1 MIVRLFLTIA
11 ALVLVAGGSARGED
25 VTELK
30 KMMLRPLVEQEAA
43 KQAPEPV
50 VTRGWAN
57 KDFGRVVFDWDT
69 PVTFKARIIGDQL
82 RITFDRPL
90 KTKLDETQKKLS
102 KYFSD
107 LKLHGGN
114 QVITGNLRGYY
125 TVRSFANE
133 NAVVIDLLPVDN
145 PSTDQAEDP
154 DAWLKRLP
162 VIPVRA
168 GEHPGFGRLV
178 FDWSDEVGYELE
190 KEGKF
195 VRVRFDRPA
204 RIDLS
209 RLTSALRGRVMAT
222 TSETKKSEVY
232 IALMVPPDA
241 DIRHFRDGRKVA
253 IDIISKAPPPEPEQ
267 VAARVAES
275 AEQLKA
281 RTSTKALA
289 AAAEKEKSEQA
300 AAQPLSLTKKALRA
314 KRAAELDQRRSAK
327 KFKGA
332 PLVTLDATRRGPAL
346 DINFNWRKPVS
357 AAVYRRGEYIWVL
370 FNDRARFSIGSLGVI
385 GEDMIDE
392 IEQTDASTISL
403 MKMRAP
409 VHLMPAVKRKGTV
422 WSLRLAPARMTRPIE
437 KPIEITSERDSE
449 GRSTLL
455 LGARGIDRPH
465 VFKDRVIGDVIRVYT
480 VPGPGI
486 GNRVSRR
493 LVDIEVLS
501 SAVGIAVVPR
511 RDDVRFVRSSA
522 GLHVSAPEGLSVSL
536 PNDVAGRVVEHK
548 SEYLFSD
555 IASWS
560 GGSIDNFEKTKH
572 LHLRRILVAPE
583 DQRNEARLNLARFYI
598 ANGMAADAMGV
609 IDVVLKQNPKLAES
623 LEVRALRGAAHYQMG
638 HYALAARE
646 FDHPDM
652 VGDPSVA
659 PWRGGIAAARGD
671 WLKSYQIIREARG
684 IVLTMP
690 GWLRTKFMMT
700 GAEAALAVKDI
711 DTAKPWLD
719 GLRNSP
725 LREDDKQVLAL
736 LTGHATRLE
745 GKQGVARSIWRDIAE
760 KGNRSVRARAKFAL
774 VNSDL
779 ESGLI
784 RPEEAIKTLEALS
797 FSWRG
802 DAFEFDLKRRLAD
815 LYSQTGDNRTS
826 LMRLR
831 QAASHFKDVDGA
843 EAIAEDMRK
852 RFRMLFIEGGADKL
866 EPVRA
871 LALYEEFRELTPP
884 GVEGD
889 EMIRKLADRL
899 VKVDLLAEAARLLK
913 HQVKF
918 RLTGLERSR
927 VGARLA
933 LIDLLNRK
941 PVEALEALKLS
952 DGEELP
958 ASLEVQRRYLMVR
971 ALGASGNLVSAL
983 ENLSGDVSHEAEL
996 LRLGLFWQ
1004 NSKWQEV
1011 AKTVR
1016 RLIPQQQID
1025 QLSPKRA
1032 DMVLRWA
1039 VALTMENDLDGLVE
1053 LRDRFG
1059 AAMKTTKYNDAFRAI
1074 VGIDTGVATDFKS
1087 LVKKTGDLK
1096 DFQAFMAGYR
1106 DQIRNNA
1113 LSSIN

>member
-1 MIVRLFLTIA
+1 MIARRVLTIA
-11 ALVLVAGGSARGED
+11 ALLVAVCGAARGED
-25 VTELK
+25 VNELK
-30 KMMLRPLVEQEAA
+30 KMMLRPLAEQEAA
-43 KQAPEPV
+43 KKPPEPV
-50 VTRGWAN
+50 VTRGWGN
-57 KDFGRVVFDWDT
+57 SNFGRLVFDWDT
-69 PVTFKARIIGDQL
+69 PVTFKARVIGDQL

-90 KTKLDETQKKLS
+90 KTKLGETQKKLS
-102 KYFSD
+102 RYLSD

-114 QVITGNLRGYY
+114 RVISGSLRGYF

-145 PSTDQAEDP
+145 PPTEQGEDP

-178 FDWSDEVGYELE
+178 FDWADEVGYELE

-209 RLTSALRGRVMAT
+209 RLTAALRGRVLAT

-232 IALMVPPDA
+232 VALMVPQDA
-241 DIRHFRDGRKVA
+241 EIRHFRDGMKVA
-253 IDIISKAPPPEPEQ
+253 IDIVSKAPPPRQEIVAPSVPESEKQ
-267 VAARVAES
+267 R
-275 AEQLKA
+275 KA
-281 RTSTKALA
+281 RTSTKAVETEKQKA
-289 AAAEKEKSEQA
+289 ASKVAKAK
-300 AAQPLSLTKKALRA
+300 PLSLSKKALRA
-314 KRAAELDQRRSAK
+314 KRASELDQRRSAK

-332 PLVTLDATRRGPAL
+332 PLVTLEATRRGPAL

-409 VHLMPAVKRKGTV
+409 AHLMATVKRKGTV
-422 WSLRLAPARMTRPIE
+422 WNVRLAPARMTRPIE
-437 KPIEITSERDSE
+437 KPVEITSETDRE
-449 GRSTLL
+449 GQSTLL

-522 GLHVSAPEGLSVSL
+522 GLHVSAPAGLSVSL
-536 PNDVAGRVVEHK
+536 PNDVAGRAVEHK
-548 SEYLFSD
+548 SAYLFSD
-555 IASWS
+555 LAEWS
-560 GGSIDNFEKTKH
+560 GGPVENFEKTKH
-572 LHLRRILVAPE
+572 LHLRRILVAPIE
-583 DQRNEARLNLARFYI
+583 QRNEARLNLARFYI

-609 IDVVLKQNPKLAES
+609 IAVVLKQNPKLAEN
-623 LEVRALRGAAHYQMG
+623 LEIRALRGAAHYQMG

-652 VGDPSVA
+652 IGDPSIA
-659 PWRGGIAAARGD
+659 PWRAGIAAARGD

-719 GLRNSP
+719 GLRNSQ

-745 GKQGVARSIWRDIAE
+745 GKQGVARSIWQEIAE
-760 KGNRSVRARAKFAL
+760 NGNRSVRAKAKFAL

-779 ESGLI
+779 EAGLI
-784 RPEEAIKTLEALS
+784 RHEDAVKKLESLS
-797 FSWRG
+797 FTWRG

-815 LYSQTGDNRTS
+815 LYSEMGDNRTS

-852 RFRMLFIEGGADKL
+852 RFRMLFIEGGANKL

-899 VKVDLLAEAARLLK
+899 VKVDLLTEAGRLLE

-918 RLTGLERSR
+918 RLTGLERSK

-941 PVEALEALKLS
+941 PVAALEALKLS
-952 DGEELP
+952 AGEELP
-958 ASLEVQRRYLMVR
+958 EYLETQRRYLMVR

-983 ENLSGDVSHEAEL
+983 ENLSGDVSHEAEM

-1004 NSKWQEV
+1004 NSEWRDV

-1025 QLSPKRA
+1025 KLSPKRA
-1032 DMVLRWA
+1032 DMVLRWS

-1059 AAMKTTKYNDAFRAI
+1059 MAMKTTKYNDAFKAI
-1074 VGIDTGVATDFKS
+1074 VGIDTGVATDFKA
-1087 LVKKTGDLK
+1087 LVKKTGDLQ

-1106 DQIRNNA
+1106 DKIRNNA